1 MTPGGPVYRTSSYA
15 LSFVAV
21 VLLAM
26 ASLACGSGQHS
37 SAAPPATSG
46 PGAGGSSGGGS
57 SPTNTTLDAESGNNT
72 SAADSFPGGTNGNGR
87 PGNVSKVPI
96 TALLYA
102 GANTRIYAHYM
113 PWFGSPSHMNVGYRS
128 DDAAQVKK
136 QVDDMVSRGIQG
148 AIVDWYGPAATLQD
162 TSTKLIMKEAEAHAG
177 FTFAITEDAG
187 ALITAAEQNGCD
199 ATAQLTAD
207 LNYIISTFTS
217 SPAYMKVNGKTP
229 IFMFGVTAWYEDW
242 PRVQAA
248 LPSSIAL
255 VFRGGEGLHL
265 NASGGAFQ
273 WVDINSNDPFDEQIG
288 AQDNFY
294 NAANQ
299 KPTFIALGSAY
310 KGFNDTS
317 AEWGTNRVV
326 DQHCGQTW
334 LDTFSDIGKHYSV
347 SNQLPA
353 VQIVTWNDY
362 EEGTAI

>member
-72 SAADSFPGGTNGNGR
+72 SAADSFPGRTNGNGR

-162 TSTKLIMKEAEAHAG
+162 SSTKLVMKEAEAHAG
-177 FTFAITEDAG
+177 FTFAVAEDAG
-187 ALITAAEQNGCD
+187 ALVNAAEQNGCD
-199 ATAQLTAD
+199 ATGQLIAD
-207 LNYIISTFTS
+207 LNYITSTFAA

-229 IFMFGVTAWYEDW
+229 IFMFGVTAWYVDW
-242 PRVQAA
+242 SRVQPA
-248 LPSSIAL
+248 LPSNTVLI
-255 VFRGGEGLHL
+255 FRGGEGLSL
-265 NASGGAFQ
+265 SASGGAFQ
-273 WVDINSNDPFDEQIG
+273 WLDINSSDPFDEQIA
-288 AQDNFY
+288 AQDAFY
-294 NAANQ
+294 NAATQ
-299 KPTFIALGSAY
+299 KPNLVTLGSAY
-310 KGFNDTS
+310 KGFNDTP
-317 AEWGTNRVV
+317 AGWGTNRTV
-326 DQHCGQTW
+326 DQHCCQTW
-334 LDTFSDIGKHYSV
+334 LDTFSANGRHYSA
-347 SNQLPA
+347 SNQLGA
-353 VQIVTWNDY
+353 LQIVT
-362 EEGTAI
+362 